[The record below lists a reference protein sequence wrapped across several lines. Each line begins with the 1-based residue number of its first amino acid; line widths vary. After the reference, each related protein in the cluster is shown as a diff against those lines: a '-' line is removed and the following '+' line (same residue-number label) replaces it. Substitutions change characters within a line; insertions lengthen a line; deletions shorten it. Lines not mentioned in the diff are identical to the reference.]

1 MLVLVDAGELH
12 IQAGIVDYRVALI
25 VRGVRRRGQFLLF
38 DILRDLRAP
47 GMATGRE
54 AEKLKAES

>member
-1 MLVLVDAGELH
+1 MLFPRREMLVLVDAGELH
-12 IQAGIVDYRVALI
+12 IHR
-25 VRGVRRRGQFLLF
+25 RGHRRGQFLLF

-54 AEKLKAES
+54 ADMLKS